1 MWCPYVLTMA
11 IINTVTNSEWYKG
24 NSGEEI
30 VSVTTSQSLD
40 KKIYH
45 LLNDVTISARGG
57 TTQID
62 HILVSRFGVF
72 VIETKHMQ
80 GWIYGSPYRKQWT
93 QVIYK
98 NKIQIPNPIHQNYG
112 HVKSLQSL
120 LNLSDDQ
127 LFSVIVFTGESVIK
141 TEMPECVVNTEGY
154 IQFVKTKT
162 KEFFSE
168 TEVNS
173 LINKIESHRYKKS
186 RMNNAMHVANVKRNK
201 E

>member
-1 MWCPYVLTMA
+1 MA

-24 NSGEEI
+24 KSGEDLVI
-30 VSVTTSQSLD
+30 IATSQSLD

-45 LLNDVTISARGG
+45 LLNDITISARGG

-80 GWIYGSPYRKQWT
+80 GWIYGSPYQKQWT

-98 NKIQIPNPIHQNYG
+98 NKIQIPNPMHQNYG

-120 LNLSDDQ
+120 LKLSDDKI
-127 LFSVIVFTGESVIK
+127 FSVIVFTGESVIK
-141 TEMPECVVNTEGY
+141 TEMPKCVVNTDGY
-154 IQFVKTKT
+154 VEFVKAKT

-173 LINKIESHRYKKS
+173 LINKIESQRYKRS
-186 RMNNAMHVANVKRNK
+186 TMNKAIHAANVKSN
-201 E
+201 